1 MGNFPTH
8 PNGGIG
14 RFALGLSKSF
24 YLLRHE
30 LKPILGINFDLS
42 KMLQTS
48 VTGAKYGHLALKFQ
62 GKRLPSRYLELWMQP
77 EPTKKLL
84 LIEDDPTVTEVVRI
98 ALERNGFTVTSAE
111 NLSAAHAK
119 AETMTPEVVILDIN
133 LPDGSG
139 FEFLRE
145 FRAQRGKDVPVLVL
159 SGLKQEQTVIRGLEL
174 GANDFMTKPFRVRE
188 LLARVDRL
196 VR

>member
-1 MGNFPTH
+1 
-8 PNGGIG
+8 
-14 RFALGLSKSF
+14 
-24 YLLRHE
+24 
-30 LKPILGINFDLS
+30 
-42 KMLQTS
+42 
-48 VTGAKYGHLALKFQ
+48 
-62 GKRLPSRYLELWMQP
+62 MQP
-77 EPTKKLL
+77 EPAKKLL

-98 ALERNGFTVTSAE
+98 ALERNGFAVTSAE
-111 NLSAAHAK
+111 NLSAAHAR
-119 AETMTPEVVILDIN
+119 AEAMTPEVVILDIN

>member
-1 MGNFPTH
+1 MV
-8 PNGGIG
+8 
-14 RFALGLSKSF
+14 
-24 YLLRHE
+24 
-30 LKPILGINFDLS
+30 
-42 KMLQTS
+42 Q
-48 VTGAKYGHLALKFQ
+48 
-62 GKRLPSRYLELWMQP
+62 
-77 EPTKKLL
+77 EPTLAKKLL
-84 LIEDDPTVTEVVRI
+84 LIEDDLAVTAIIRI
-98 ALERNGFTVTSAE
+98 ALERNGFDVVSAE
-111 NLSAAHAK
+111 NLSTANTTVQSM
-119 AETMTPEVVILDIN
+119 EPEVVILDIN

-145 FRAQRGKDVPVLVL
+145 FRAQRGKEVPVLVL